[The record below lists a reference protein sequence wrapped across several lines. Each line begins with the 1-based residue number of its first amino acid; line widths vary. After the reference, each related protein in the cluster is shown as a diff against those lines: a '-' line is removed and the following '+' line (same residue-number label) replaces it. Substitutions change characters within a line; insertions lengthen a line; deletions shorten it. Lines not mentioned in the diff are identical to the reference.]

1 MAGKLNK
8 STKQILS
15 VLFHLAVLGC
25 MVLIYDVGTLLAKK
39 IGWMG
44 GSEKTG
50 DSMALNFME
59 KEKKLS
65 TEIDPELQKLVV
77 KKDGGYLFRADTAFP
92 PHLKVIGT
100 DITRFQEVNM
110 AKRVGD
116 ESQHVKLTA
125 RLENVME
132 YELAGKSV
140 RFTQVKDENH
150 RKPSHNELMAKLKA
164 SEEAVKA
171 GGKPPEDPDLIIGP
185 LVGKVVQFSLVGKTW
200 KANPTKEFK
209 TMAWGKS
216 LEPTVAEILVENG
229 LVPKPR
235 WFGSKP
241 LPIGHKLKLSGSS
254 LDLVF
259 ENAAK
264 GSIDMEFKAVEGVHG
279 HPCAVFDVSGSIVL
293 EADTDDEGRTRTGEE
308 TIESGRVWVSLLYP
322 VVMRADLQKVV
333 SYETREKGKL
343 VEQFQGKTEAY
354 VHNDWKAV
362 APKPKAPAKA
372 PVKK

>member
-241 LPIGHKLKLSGSS
+241 LPIGHKLKLSGNS

-343 VEQFQGKTEAY
+343 VEQFQGKAEAY

-362 APKPKAPAKA
+362 APKPKAP
-372 PVKK
+372 VKK